1 MSEEAK
7 KTAPA
12 QEAEQPE
19 TAPEE
24 KAQQAAPEQEP
35 AAEAADPKDDKKK
48 DGGWFNKKA
57 RELEAVKAKLDAAEA
72 NAAQA
77 KDQLLRMAAEY
88 ENYRKRSTRE
98 ADQKFNDGISFAVNQ
113 LLIKGAADRAAKKRE
128 KEDEQRRERY
138 ILQMDSRKAT
148 FDLLSCIC
156 AGIERMETE
165 TGQIYWNG
173 ELKRCLSH
181 LEGVDERYRES
192 DQRQLA
198 ELNTRNK

>member
-1 MSEEAK
+1 MLAG
-7 KTAPA
+7 TAEVFTVTVPA
-12 QEAEQPE
+12 WIL
-19 TAPEE
+19 
-24 KAQQAAPEQEP
+24 AAL
-35 AAEAADPKDDKKK
+35 AFLGTVL
-48 DGGWFNKKA
+48 GGA
-57 RELEAVKAKLDAAEA
+57 
-72 NAAQA
+72 
-77 KDQLLRMAAEY
+77 
-88 ENYRKRSTRE
+88 
-98 ADQKFNDGISFAVNQ
+98 ISFAVNQ

-192 DQRQLA
+192 DQRHLA
-198 ELNTRNK
+198 ELNTRNKRQHPRHLSDEKSKQVTGVFFAFYAIKNHKIRDNLTIP

>member
-1 MSEEAK
+1 MAL
-7 KTAPA
+7 
-12 QEAEQPE
+12 
-19 TAPEE
+19 
-24 KAQQAAPEQEP
+24 
-35 AAEAADPKDDKKK
+35 
-48 DGGWFNKKA
+48 GGAGVLRNCFGRRDFLC
-57 RELEAVKAKLDAAEA
+57 RESASY
-72 NAAQA
+72 QG
-77 KDQLLRMAAEY
+77 R
-88 ENYRKRSTRE
+88 
-98 ADQKFNDGISFAVNQ
+98 
-113 LLIKGAADRAAKKRE
+113 ADRAAKKRE

>member
-1 MSEEAK
+1 MLRYTGRCA
-7 KTAPA
+7 ACNQIPA
-12 QEAEQPE
+12 
-19 TAPEE
+19 
-24 KAQQAAPEQEP
+24 
-35 AAEAADPKDDKKK
+35 
-48 DGGWFNKKA
+48 G
-57 RELEAVKAKLDAAEA
+57 
-72 NAAQA
+72 
-77 KDQLLRMAAEY
+77 
-88 ENYRKRSTRE
+88 
-98 ADQKFNDGISFAVNQ
+98 SFWKSD
-113 LLIKGAADRAAKKRE
+113 IKGAADRAAKKRE

>member
-1 MSEEAK
+1 MLAG
-7 KTAPA
+7 TAEVFTVTVPA
-12 QEAEQPE
+12 WLL
-19 TAPEE
+19 
-24 KAQQAAPEQEP
+24 AAL
-35 AAEAADPKDDKKK
+35 AFLGTVL
-48 DGGWFNKKA
+48 GGA
-57 RELEAVKAKLDAAEA
+57 
-72 NAAQA
+72 
-77 KDQLLRMAAEY
+77 
-88 ENYRKRSTRE
+88 
-98 ADQKFNDGISFAVNQ
+98 ISFAVNQ

-148 FDLLSCIC
+148 FDQLSCIC

>member
-1 MSEEAK
+1 MLAG
-7 KTAPA
+7 TAEVFTVTVPA
-12 QEAEQPE
+12 WLL
-19 TAPEE
+19 
-24 KAQQAAPEQEP
+24 AAL
-35 AAEAADPKDDKKK
+35 AFLGTVL
-48 DGGWFNKKA
+48 GGA
-57 RELEAVKAKLDAAEA
+57 
-72 NAAQA
+72 
-77 KDQLLRMAAEY
+77 
-88 ENYRKRSTRE
+88 
-98 ADQKFNDGISFAVNQ
+98 ISFAVNQ
-113 LLIKGAADRAAKKRE
+113 KRE

-181 LEGVDERYRES
+181 LEGVGERYRES

>member
-1 MSEEAK
+1 MVLPVIEVQVLAG
-7 KTAPA
+7 TAEVFTVTVPA
-12 QEAEQPE
+12 WLL
-19 TAPEE
+19 
-24 KAQQAAPEQEP
+24 AAL
-35 AAEAADPKDDKKK
+35 AFLGTVL
-48 DGGWFNKKA
+48 GGA
-57 RELEAVKAKLDAAEA
+57 
-72 NAAQA
+72 
-77 KDQLLRMAAEY
+77 
-88 ENYRKRSTRE
+88 
-98 ADQKFNDGISFAVNQ
+98 ISFAVNQ

-181 LEGVDERYRES
+181 LEGVGERYRES